1 VINSSSVT
9 SLNTETL
16 KKTRITH
23 ELGLQDL
30 DCNIAKNY
38 FIVRTP
44 YLAHTTDGNA
54 IN

>member
-1 VINSSSVT
+1 VT

-16 KKTRITH
+16 KKSWVTH

-30 DCNIAKNY
+30 DCNVAKNY

-44 YLAHTTDGNA
+44 YFTHTTDGNA

>member
-1 VINSSSVT
+1 VINASSMT

-44 YLAHTTDGNA
+44 YLAHTADGNA